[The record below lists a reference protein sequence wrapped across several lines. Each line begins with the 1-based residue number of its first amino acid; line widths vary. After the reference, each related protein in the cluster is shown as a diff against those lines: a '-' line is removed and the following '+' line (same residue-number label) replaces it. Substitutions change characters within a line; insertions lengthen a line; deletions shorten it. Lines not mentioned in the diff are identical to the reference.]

1 MKKTLMSWYLAIAGI
16 VIGIDIATKMLAR
29 HYWTQE
35 MPITSFLSLV
45 CIKNHGI
52 SFSFLSTYNQL
63 LYNILTVF
71 IGCLIV
77 VFTYHIY
84 RRLMI
89 GKGTLASVLIA
100 VGGLSNLYDR
110 IFFGYVTDF
119 VKLHYGG
126 WEFYIFNFADVAIT
140 CGSLLFLYQI
150 IRETYDDDQD
160 LFPWWTW

>member
-1 MKKTLMSWYLAIAGI
+1 MKKTLMSWYLAIAGA
-16 VIGIDIATKMLAR
+16 VISLDMATKMLAR

-35 MPITSFLSLV
+35 VPITPFLSLV
-45 CIKNHGI
+45 CIKNYGV

-77 VFTYHIY
+77 GFTYYIY

-119 VKLHYGG
+119 VRLHYGA